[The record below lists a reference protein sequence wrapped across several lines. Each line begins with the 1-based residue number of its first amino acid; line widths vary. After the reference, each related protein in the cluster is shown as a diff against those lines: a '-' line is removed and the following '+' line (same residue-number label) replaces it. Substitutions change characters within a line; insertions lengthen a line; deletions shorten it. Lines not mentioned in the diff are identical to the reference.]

1 MNDIRTSCSFH
12 VHIPLRTPESLVGHF
27 DVSMTAQLGI
37 RRPKAAVPTS
47 HEEAL
52 RIEELWI
59 ELVSMKISINLTQL
73 PHKHWH
79 EIVKI
84 RSEIRLYSGSRRGR
98 VDV

>member
-1 MNDIRTSCSFH
+1 MIFGPLCSSH
-12 VHIPLRTPESLVGHF
+12 VHESLFALLLESLVGHF

-73 PHKHWH
+73 PHKHWRT
-79 EIVKI
+79 K
-84 RSEIRLYSGSRRGR
+84 S
-98 VDV
+98 